1 MAASMKDR
9 FFLSALWPLNNFL
22 IATGVLLNQSNS
34 QRKRRLSRFWS
45 FFVLGLTIQSNIYI
59 WITGIRS
66 FNILFSDQQIS
77 IDQLI
82 RDVLMIDAIRLSYLV
97 FDAVIHIS
105 LVFSMWP
112 SVNLYLETLE
122 SVDFNLGRPK
132 LSHLKRYSF
141 VGLAYMLLEVR
152 LSSFLFYTHHNSP
165 VSLFHSICDKV
176 FLYSAFRLYRILSN
190 SAITWPLLIQNHI
203 RLISMHWFSV
213 VPVWIYYICGQ
224 LHVFY
229 VQKMVVR
236 LNLLNELSRN
246 TKTAQHRMHHCARS
260 FTILR
265 SLKQLY
271 SAAELLHRRF
281 STMMMINSCY
291 TLISMFSSSYY
302 SIEFLRQEDRILLC
316 RDSSYLIASFFRF
329 WLMCHTADQIR
340 ETAVECIPIL
350 RDLRDQ
356 TDGKAEVMASTDRIK
371 ITSFII
377 EISQLDKN
385 GDRQSVY
392 GLLPLS
398 KRLIIP
404 TMEIIF
410 TYLIII
416 YQFKAAAQ

>member
-1 MAASMKDR
+1 MATAIKER
-9 FFLSALWPLNNFL
+9 FFVCALWPLNNFL
-22 IATGVLLNQSNS
+22 IATGVLVNQNNS
-34 QRKRRLSRFWS
+34 QWKRRLSLFWS

-66 FNILFSDQQIS
+66 FNILFSDQEIS

-82 RDVLMIDAIRLSYLV
+82 RDVLMIDAIRLSSLV

-105 LVFSMWP
+105 LVFSIWP

-132 LSHLKRYSF
+132 LSHLKRYSL
-141 VGLAYMLLEVR
+141 VGLANMLFEV
-152 LSSFLFYTHHNSP
+152 FF
-165 VSLFHSICDKV
+165 F
-176 FLYSAFRLYRILSN
+176 SAFRLYRMLSN
-190 SAITWPLLIQNHI
+190 SAIIWPLAIQNYI
-203 RLISMHWFSV
+203 RLVASHWFSI

-229 VQKMVVR
+229 VQKMVAR

-246 TKTAQHRMHHCARS
+246 TTIVHGIVSPRS

-265 SLKQLY
+265 SLTQLY
-271 SAAELLHRRF
+271 SAAELLHHRF
-281 STMMMINSCY
+281 STMLMINSCS
-291 TLISMFSSSYY
+291 TLISMFSASYY
-302 SIEFLRQEDRILLC
+302 SIESLLQGDMIMLF
-316 RDSSYLIASFFRF
+316 RDSSDMIASFIRF
-329 WLMCHTADQIR
+329 WLMCHTADRIR
-340 ETAVECIPIL
+340 ETVSTFLSLAKHSCIFNNDKLSLKQATECIPIL
-350 RDLRDQ
+350 RDLRDH
-356 TDGKAEVMASTDRIK
+356 TAGKADVMASTDRVK
-371 ITSFII
+371 VTSFIV

-385 GDRQSVY
+385 GDRQSLY

-416 YQFKAAAQ
+416 YQFKAAAH

>member
-22 IATGVLLNQSNS
+22 KATGVLANS
-34 QRKRRLSRFWS
+34 SSSQWKRRLSRFWS
-45 FFVLGLTIQSNIYI
+45 FFVLCLTIQSNIYT

-82 RDVLMIDAIRLSYLV
+82 RDVLMIDAIRLSTLV

-132 LSHLKRYSF
+132 LSRLKRYSLI
-141 VGLAYMLLEVR
+141 GLANMLLEV
-152 LSSFLFYTHHNSP
+152 FF
-165 VSLFHSICDKV
+165 F
-176 FLYSAFRLYRILSN
+176 SAFRLHRILNN
-190 SAITWPLLIQNHI
+190 SVIIWPAVIQNYI
-203 RLISMHWFSV
+203 RLVASHWFSV

-246 TKTAQHRMHHCARS
+246 TKTVHRIGSTRP
-260 FTILR
+260 FTTLR

-271 SAAELLHRRF
+271 SAAELLHHRF
-281 STMMMINSCY
+281 STMLMINSCSA
-291 TLISMFSSSYY
+291 LINMFSASYY
-302 SIEFLRQEDRILLC
+302 SIESLRQGDMVMLF
-316 RDSSYLIASFFRF
+316 RDSSDMIAFFVIRF
-329 WLMCHTADQIR
+329 WLMCHTADRIR
-340 ETAVECIPIL
+340 ETAAQCIPIL

-356 TDGKAEVMASTDRIK
+356 TDGKAEVMASTERIK

-385 GDRQSVY
+385 GDRQSLY